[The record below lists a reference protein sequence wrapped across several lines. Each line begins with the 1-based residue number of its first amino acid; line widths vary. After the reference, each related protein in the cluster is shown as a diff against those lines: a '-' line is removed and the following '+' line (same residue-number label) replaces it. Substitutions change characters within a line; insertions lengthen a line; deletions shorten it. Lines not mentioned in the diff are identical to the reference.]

1 VQRRESVPTRTGR
14 RAGFAPGAAILAVAA
29 CLGLSACS
37 PGAEYPS
44 LFPAVHDMPP
54 PRAETPLDPVQV
66 QQATED
72 LITARDHLSAE
83 MQGGQAKTPPG
94 APNQTKAGDKAAEKK
109 KHPNAEA
116 AAAGGKQTDAA
127 LAAGAEPKP

>member
-1 VQRRESVPTRTGR
+1 VQRRESVPTR
-14 RAGFAPGAAILAVAA
+14 AGLAPVVAVLAVAA
-29 CLGLSACS
+29 CVGLSACS
-37 PGAEYPS
+37 PGADYPT

-54 PRAETPLDPVQV
+54 PRADTPLDPVQV

-83 MQGGQAKTPPG
+83 AQGSGQNKPAANAANKPKPG
-94 APNQTKAGDKAAEKK
+94 EKAAEKK
-109 KHPNAEA
+109 KQPSTQA
-116 AAAGGKQTDAA
+116 AAASGKPADAT